1 MSKNRNRTMSVNVQ
15 LSTEWSGTFEVVV
28 PAGLTDDQI
37 ADCLESMDGDD
48 IKNLMDGSEDRF
60 DLYHNNGQVT
70 TIKATNYS
78 GIEDEYVETDYIEVY
93 DDPDFHASN
102 SEEE

>member
-1 MSKNRNRTMSVNVQ
+1 MSKKRSMSVSVQ
-15 LSTEWSGTFEVVV
+15 LSVEWSGTFEVEV

-78 GIEDEYVETDYIEVY
+78 GIEDEYVETDFIEVY